1 MSSSPRYDRPHLS
14 LIEKSLPGWNVDL
27 YIGGREAVCNPK
39 LLAAHDI
46 KIIVNCAINFDVNFV
61 TGSQPDDKEILASG
75 PGLLRY
81 YKLGLVD
88 DAGNSDT
95 MLLSGYY
102 LLRGALEQTFPERA
116 SYPHREKGN
125 VLVNCRAGRSRS
137 VTLVALFLH
146 LEMPEIYPTLT
157 AAIAHVRIQRQLH
170 PDEWFETPK
179 PQLIHA
185 AEQAADMIRLV
196 EAGKRRAIA

>member
-1 MSSSPRYDRPHLS
+1 MSSSPRYNRPHLS
-14 LIEKSLPGWNVDL
+14 LIEKSLPGWDVDL
-27 YIGGREAVCNPK
+27 YIGGREAVCDPA

-61 TGSQPDDKEILASG
+61 TGSQPATDGTLVSG

-88 DAGNSDT
+88 DTGNSDT

-102 LLRGALEQTFPERA
+102 LLRGALDQQFPERA

-137 VTLVALFLH
+137 VALVSLFLH
-146 LEMPEIYPTLT
+146 LEMPKIYPTLA
-157 AAIAHVRIQRQLH
+157 AAIAHVRTKRQLH
-170 PDEWFETPK
+170 PDEWHETPK
-179 PQLIHA
+179 PQLISAVEHA
-185 AEQAADMIRLV
+185 ARMIRLV
-196 EAGKRRAIA
+196 EAEKKKAVA

>member
-1 MSSSPRYDRPHLS
+1 MSSSPRHDRPHLS
-14 LIEKSLPGWNVDL
+14 LIEKSLPRWNVDL
-27 YIGGREAVCNPK
+27 YIGGREAVCDPS
-39 LLAAHDI
+39 LLAAHGI
-46 KIIVNCAINFDVNFV
+46 KIIINCAINFDVNFI
-61 TGSQPDDKEILASG
+61 TGQKADDAETLASG

-102 LLRGALEQTFPERA
+102 LLRGALDQKFPERP

-137 VTLVALFLH
+137 VTLVSLFLH
-146 LEMPEIYPTLT
+146 LEMPETYPTLA
-157 AAIAHVRIQRQLH
+157 AAIAHVRKTRELH
-170 PDEWFETPK
+170 PDEWHETPK
-179 PQLIHA
+179 PELIDAAEHA
-185 AEQAADMIRLV
+185 AEMIRLV
-196 EAGKRRAIA
+196 EAGRKRAVA

>member
-1 MSSSPRYDRPHLS
+1 MSASPRYDRPHLS
-14 LIEKSLPGWNVDL
+14 LIESYLPGWNVDL
-27 YIGGREAVCNPK
+27 YIGGREAVCDPA
-39 LLAAHDI
+39 LLAQHDI

-61 TGSQPDDKEILASG
+61 TGRHPDDEAILASG

-88 DAGNSDT
+88 GAGNSDT
-95 MLLSGYY
+95 MLLCGYY
-102 LLRGALEQTFPERA
+102 LLRGALDQTFPERA

-137 VTLVALFLH
+137 VTLVSLFLH
-146 LEMPEIYPTLT
+146 LEMPQTYPTLS
-157 AAIAHVRIQRQLH
+157 AAIDHVRTRRQLH

-185 AEQAADMIRLV
+185 AEQAADMIRVV
-196 EAGKRRAIA
+196 EARKKRAVA

>member
-1 MSSSPRYDRPHLS
+1 MSSSPRHDRPHLS
-14 LIEKSLPGWNVDL
+14 LIEKSLPGWDVDL
-27 YIGGREAVCNPK
+27 YVGGRQAVCDPA

-61 TGSQPDDKEILASG
+61 TGSKPATDGILASG

-88 DAGNSDT
+88 DTGNSDT

-102 LLRGALEQTFPERA
+102 LLRGALDQKFPERA
-116 SYPHREKGN
+116 SYPHRDKGN

-137 VTLVALFLH
+137 VVLVSLFLH
-146 LEMPEIYPTLT
+146 LEMPEIYPTLA
-157 AAIAHVRIQRQLH
+157 AAIAHVRAKRELH
-170 PDEWFETPK
+170 PDEWHETPK

-185 AEQAADMIRLV
+185 AEKAADMIRLI
-196 EAGKRRAIA
+196 EAEKKRAVA

>member
-1 MSSSPRYDRPHLS
+1 MNASPRYERPHLS
-14 LIEKSLPGWNVDL
+14 LIESNLPGWDVDL
-27 YIGGREAVCNPK
+27 YIGGREAVCDPA
-39 LLAAHDI
+39 LLAEHDI
-46 KIIVNCAINFDVNFV
+46 KIVVNCAVNFDVNFV
-61 TGSQPDDKEILASG
+61 SGGQTDENGILASG

-88 DAGNSDT
+88 GAGNSDT

-102 LLRGALEQTFPERA
+102 LLRGALDQTFPERA

-125 VLVNCRAGRSRS
+125 ILVNCRAGRSRS
-137 VTLVALFLH
+137 VALVSLFLH
-146 LEMPEIYPTLT
+146 LEMPKTYPTLA
-157 AAIAHVRIQRQLH
+157 AAITHVRTNRQLR

-179 PQLIHA
+179 PQLIRA